1 MGRQAIVAK
10 GGAGR
15 GRLRCAVVCMTAVFS
30 VLGALGIS
38 GSTAAASAP
47 GTVQCD
53 SVQSKILGRSVGY
66 CIDLPADYASSA
78 PRHYPVLYFL
88 HGLFG
93 NDHRW
98 IDRGGKE
105 IFDRLTAEGTIGPF
119 IVVLPDGGDTF
130 YINSEDGK
138 DRYEDFFMQEFVPFI
153 DQHYRTI
160 ATKEA
165 RGISG
170 LSMGGYGA
178 LHLAMR
184 HSDVFGSVAASSAV
198 LIPELPNPIPTEG
211 RWQFYSRILSH
222 AFGSPLNQAYWE
234 ANSPLTLAKDPSK
247 FQGLKIYFDVGDQDR
262 YGFEKGAAVLD
273 QILDKENYPHTYA
286 LRPGGHGW
294 EFLDR
299 YMQHSLSFEWHWFK
313 QAEQGSATSAEA
325 GAH

>member
-1 MGRQAIVAK
+1 MTRSDFIESRGSKRQRLH
-10 GGAGR
+10 GAV
-15 GRLRCAVVCMTAVFS
+15 LCA
-30 VLGALGIS
+30 GAALCFTYLLIGCS
-38 GSTAAASAP
+38 KVSAAAGPSI
-47 GTVQCD
+47 VQCD
-53 SVQSKILGRSVGY
+53 SVPSKILDHPVDY
-66 CIDLPADYASSA
+66 CVDLPANYATSGK
-78 PRHYPVLYFL
+78 RYPVLYFL

-105 IFDRLTAEGTIGPF
+105 IFDRLTADGTIGQF
-119 IVVLPDGGDTF
+119 IVVLPNGGETF

-138 DRYEDFFMQEFVPFI
+138 DRYEDFFVQELVPFV
-153 DQHYRTI
+153 DHHYRTI
-160 ATKEA
+160 ATREA

-184 HSDVFGSVAASSAV
+184 HPDLFGSVAATSAV
-198 LIPELPNPIPTEG
+198 LIPALPNPIPTEG
-211 RWQFYSRILSH
+211 RWQFYLRILSH

-262 YGFEKGAAVLD
+262 YGFEKGAAMLD

-286 LRPGGHGW
+286 LRSGGHGW
-294 EFLDR
+294 EFLDQ
-299 YMQHSLSFEWHWFK
+299 YMKYSLGFQWHWLK
-313 QAEQGSATSAEA
+313 QAEQGTAVKAETDT
-325 GAH
+325 H